1 MKRLVPLLT
10 IALVVLSAGAIR
22 LQLRVGEYRQHIVD
36 LQTRLKS
43 IEDHQHASAALADQA
58 IANNRELTTSPTPTE
73 PSQEIESGS
82 GSSTALAQFAKKLGP
97 VDRDVRRAQRRMRLP
112 GMYPGL
118 GRWLD
123 LTPEQEKE
131 LFDLMAKLD
140 VEREN
145 ALWDPAKL
153 RDEASRREAINELLS
168 QSKAGEAE
176 LAALLGN
183 KYPKFQEYK
192 QTGTVHKQV
201 SQLQGMFGSGADGLT
216 DAQVASLTKALVA
229 EKLRIDQ
236 EQSNLPH
243 AVHGQDATDLI
254 KQRIADNNQ
263 RLVQVAAL
271 QLSPRQLE
279 GYRKLTE
286 HQEGS
291 EDALLGLVSDITAG
305 AQAANP

>member
-1 MKRLVPLLT
+1 MKRLVAILT
-10 IALVVLSAGAIR
+10 IALVVLGAGAIR

-43 IEDHQHASAALADQA
+43 IEDHQQASAALAGQP
-58 IANNRELTTSPTPTE
+58 IVSNRELTTSPTPAE
-73 PSQEIESGS
+73 PPQEIESGS

-97 VDRDVRRAQRRMRLP
+97 VDTDVRRAQRRMRLP

-123 LTPEQEKE
+123 LTPDQEKE

-140 VEREN
+140 VEREI

-176 LAALLGN
+176 LTALLGN

-192 QTGTVHKQV
+192 QTGAVHKQV
-201 SQLQGMFGSGADGLT
+201 SQLQGMFGSGVDGLT

-236 EQSNLPH
+236 EQGNLPH

-263 RLVQVAAL
+263 RLVQVAAV

-279 GYRKLTE
+279 GYRKLIE

-291 EDALLGLVSDITAG
+291 EDALLGLMADITAG
-305 AQAANP
+305 AQGANP